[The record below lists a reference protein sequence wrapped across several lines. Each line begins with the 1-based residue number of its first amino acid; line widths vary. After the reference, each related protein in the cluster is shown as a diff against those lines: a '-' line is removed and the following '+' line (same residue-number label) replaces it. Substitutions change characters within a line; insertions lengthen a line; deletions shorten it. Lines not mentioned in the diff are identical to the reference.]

1 MKETFDIL
9 SICIGAILMITTI
22 IYAWITGRMLNETK
36 RMRESQTEPIVFI
49 TVESIEGARSL
60 LNLVIQ
66 NIGQGAAIDLTFK
79 VEPDILLPTNK
90 YLSETNLIKQGFSRL
105 APKQRIEFL
114 IASAIKIAKQ
124 DTKELHRITASYK
137 DRAGKAFEAS
147 YSIDFTELFGVPH
160 IAKDPNEAIVNAL
173 KSIHQDIE
181 RVSRS
186 SGDKLWVVAYTKKEY
201 EDWVKEQ
208 LEDYEE
214 IEKRH
219 KEGK

>member
-60 LNLVIQ
+60 LNLVVQ

-124 DTKELHRITASYK
+124 DTKELHRITVSYK

-147 YSIDFTELFGVPH
+147 YSIDFTELFGVPY

-181 RVSRS
+181 RVSSS
-186 SGDKLWVVAYTKKEY
+186 SGSKLWVVAYTKKEY

-208 LEDYEE
+208 LEEYEK